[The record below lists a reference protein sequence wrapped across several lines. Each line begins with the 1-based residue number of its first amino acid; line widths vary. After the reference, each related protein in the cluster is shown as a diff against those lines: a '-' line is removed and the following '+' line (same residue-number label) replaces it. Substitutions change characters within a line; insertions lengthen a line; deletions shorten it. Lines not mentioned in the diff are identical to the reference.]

1 LGLALKMNLLDKAVD
16 YLRDHAGD
24 YAVAE
29 AQLVYMTELRK
40 TVKAQ
45 LMKDFELQGHKTTAA
60 QEREA
65 YADPKYVQHL
75 LALQQA
81 VEQREKARWLM
92 VAAQARI
99 EAEKA
104 NIYANNRTDRAMR

>member
-1 LGLALKMNLLDKAVD
+1 MSSLDKAVD

-29 AQLVYMTELRK
+29 AQLVYMTEMRK

-45 LMKDFELQGHKTTAA
+45 LMRDFEVHGHKTTAA

-65 YADPKYVQHL
+65 YADPKNGQHL
-75 LALQQA
+75 LALQA
-81 VEQREKARWLM
+81 GVEQRERPRWLM

-104 NIYANNRTDRAMR
+104 NIYAGNRTDRAMR

>member
-1 LGLALKMNLLDKAVD
+1 MSKIDAAVD
-16 YLRDHAGD
+16 YLRDNSGN

-40 TVKAQ
+40 TIKAT
-45 LMKDFELQGHKTTAA
+45 LMKEFELKKFKTTAA

-65 YADPKYVQHL
+65 YADQRYVDHL
-75 LALQQA
+75 LALQAA
-81 VEQREKARWLM
+81 VEQREKTRWLM
-92 VAAQARI
+92 IAAQARV

-104 NIYANNRTDRAMR
+104 NLYANGRTDRAMQ

>member
-1 LGLALKMNLLDKAVD
+1 MAAIMSSLDKAVD

-45 LMKDFELQGHKTTAA
+45 LMKDFELQGHKTTTA

-65 YADPKYVQHL
+65 YADPKYKQHL

-81 VEQREKARWLM
+81 VEQRERTRWLM

-104 NIYANNRTDRAMR
+104 NIYAGRRTDRAFQ

>member
-1 LGLALKMNLLDKAVD
+1 MSALDKAVD

-40 TVKAQ
+40 TIKAQ
-45 LMKDFELQGHKTTAA
+45 LMKDFELLGHKTTAA
-60 QEREA
+60 QEVQA
-65 YADPKYVQHL
+65 YASESYRQHL
-75 LALQQA
+75 LALKEA
-81 VEQREKARWLM
+81 VEQRERTRWM
-92 VAAQARI
+92 MIAAQARI

-104 NIYANNRTDRAMR
+104 NIYANNRTDKAMR

>member
-1 LGLALKMNLLDKAVD
+1 MSNLDKAVD
-16 YLRDHAGD
+16 FLRDHAGD
-24 YAVAE
+24 FAVAE

-45 LMKDFELQGHKTTAA
+45 LMKDFEVQGHKTTAA

-81 VEQREKARWLM
+81 VEQRERTKWLM
-92 VAAQARI
+92 IAAQARI

-104 NIYANNRTDRAMR
+104 NMYANGKTDRAMR

>member
-1 LGLALKMNLLDKAVD
+1 MSKLDAAVD

-29 AQLVYMTELRK
+29 AQLVLMQEMRK
-40 TVKAQ
+40 TVKAE
-45 LMKDFELQGHKTTAA
+45 LMIQAELDGHKTTAA

-65 YADPKYVQHL
+65 YAHERYKQHL
-75 LALQQA
+75 LALQA
-81 VEQREKARWLM
+81 ATENRERARFMM

-99 EAEKA
+99 ESEKA
-104 NIYANNRTDRAMR
+104 QIYANNRTDKAFR

>member
-1 LGLALKMNLLDKAVD
+1 MSNLDKAVD

-45 LMKDFELQGHKTTAA
+45 LMRDFEIHGHKTTAA

-65 YADPKYVQHL
+65 YADQRYVQHL

-81 VEQREKARWLM
+81 VEQREKSRWLM

-104 NIYANNRTDRAMR
+104 NIYANSRTDRAMR

>member
-1 LGLALKMNLLDKAVD
+1 
-16 YLRDHAGD
+16 
-24 YAVAE
+24 
-29 AQLVYMTELRK
+29 
-40 TVKAQ
+40 
-45 LMKDFELQGHKTTAA
+45 MKEFELQGHRTTAA

-81 VEQREKARWLM
+81 VEQRERNKWLM

-104 NIYANNRTDRAMR
+104 NMYANGRTDRVMR

>member
-1 LGLALKMNLLDKAVD
+1 MSKLDAAVD

-29 AQLVYMTELRK
+29 AQLVLMQEMRK
-40 TVKAQ
+40 TVKAE
-45 LMKDFELQGHKTTAA
+45 LMIQAELDGHKTTAA

-65 YADPKYVQHL
+65 YAHERYKQHL

-81 VEQREKARWLM
+81 TENRERTRWLM
-92 VAAQARI
+92 LACQSRI

-104 NIYANNRTDRAMR
+104 NIYANNRTDKAFR

>member
-1 LGLALKMNLLDKAVD
+1 MSSFDKAVD

-45 LMKDFELQGHKTTAA
+45 LMKDFEIQGHKTT
-60 QEREA
+60 ESS
-65 YADPKYVQHL
+65 
-75 LALQQA
+75 
-81 VEQREKARWLM
+81 AR
-92 VAAQARI
+92 
-99 EAEKA
+99 
-104 NIYANNRTDRAMR
+104 

>member
-1 LGLALKMNLLDKAVD
+1 MSKLDAAVD

-29 AQLVYMTELRK
+29 AQLVLMQEMRK
-40 TVKAQ
+40 TVKAE
-45 LMKDFELQGHKTTAA
+45 LMIQAELDGHKTTAA

-65 YADPKYVQHL
+65 YAHERYKQHL
-75 LALQQA
+75 LALQA
-81 VEQREKARWLM
+81 ATENRERAKFMM

-99 EAEKA
+99 ESEKA
-104 NIYANNRTDRAMR
+104 QIYANNRTDKAMR

>member
-1 LGLALKMNLLDKAVD
+1 MSALDKAVD

-29 AQLVYMTELRK
+29 AQLVYMQELRK

-45 LMKDFELQGHKTTAA
+45 LMKGFELQGFKTDAA
-60 QEREA
+60 QQREA

-75 LALQQA
+75 VALQAA
-81 VEQREKARWLM
+81 VEQRERTRWLM
-92 VAAQARI
+92 IAAQARI

-104 NIYANNRTDRAMR
+104 NIYAGNRTDRAMR

>member
-1 LGLALKMNLLDKAVD
+1 MSSLDKAVD

-29 AQLVYMTELRK
+29 AQLVYMQELRK

-45 LMKDFELQGHKTTAA
+45 LMKGFELQGFKTDAA
-60 QEREA
+60 QQREA
-65 YADPKYVQHL
+65 YADAKYVQHL

-81 VEQREKARWLM
+81 VEQRERTRWLM
-92 VAAQARI
+92 IAAQARI

-104 NIYANNRTDRAMR
+104 NIYAGNRTDRAMR

>member
-1 LGLALKMNLLDKAVD
+1 MNLLDKAVD
-16 YLRDHAGD
+16 YLRDHASD

-45 LMKDFELQGHKTTAA
+45 LMKDYEVQGHKTTAA

-65 YADPKYVQHL
+65 YADQKYVEHL

-81 VEQREKARWLM
+81 TEQRERTRWLM
-92 VAAQARI
+92 IAAQARI

-104 NIYANNRTDRAMR
+104 NIYAGRRTDRSHQ